1 MSNTEQQQT
10 DLCLKT
16 LEIKSGS
23 SWSDIEK
30 QYRALVQIWHPDR
43 YSGED
48 NTYAQDRFIEINSA
62 FNKLRDNYRKS
73 GKTPHSSKAK
83 PTPHKSASDSD
94 VLKGTQ
100 FSSNSTSTVANRNHI
115 LKVAVLFVGLT
126 LLVTLFWVL
135 DKQLAENNRER
146 ALILKTNNSSSP
158 TPAAIKTSHSKE
170 SDPHPFELINA
181 DNSM

>member
-23 SWSDIEK
+23 SWIDIEK
-30 QYRALVQIWHPDR
+30 QYRVLVQIWHPDR

-48 NTYAQDRFIEINSA
+48 NTYAHDRFIEINSA
-62 FNKLRDNYRKS
+62 FNKLRDDYRKT
-73 GKTPHSSKAK
+73 GKTPLSSVAK
-83 PTPHKSASDSD
+83 PIPNKSASGSH
-94 VLKGTQ
+94 VLTGAQ

-115 LKVAVLFVGLT
+115 LKVAALFVGLT

-146 ALILKTNNSSSP
+146 ALILKTNNSSTNNPSE
-158 TPAAIKTSHSKE
+158 IEISLSKI
-170 SDPHPFELINA
+170 SAPHPFELINA

>member
-23 SWSDIEK
+23 SWIDIEK

-62 FNKLRDNYRKS
+62 FNKLRDDYRKT
-73 GKTPHSSKAK
+73 GKTPLSSVAK
-83 PTPHKSASDSD
+83 PIPNKSASGSH
-94 VLKGTQ
+94 VLTGAQ

-115 LKVAVLFVGLT
+115 LKVAALFVGLT

-146 ALILKTNNSSSP
+146 ALILKTTDSSATNS
-158 TPAAIKTSHSKE
+158 TKINTSHTNDAAANKFKLTSAE
-170 SDPHPFELINA
+170 
-181 DNSM
+181 NSE